1 MHVVGMVFQASCCAS
16 VLLELSHSLAVIF
29 NASLEHCHP
38 SVSGC
43 CFESLIAV
51 DPNFSIMVLKFKKWI
66 FLKLC
71 LFLDP

>member
-1 MHVVGMVFQASCCAS
+1 MQPISEFASS
-16 VLLELSHSLAVIF
+16 
-29 NASLEHCHP
+29 SLEANLQKNIGA
-38 SVSGC
+38 VNRLDV
-43 CFESLIAV
+43 EQLIVV